1 MEHREINIGGR
12 VYSMDEQGNILS
24 IYKTVSGFIKTFPD
38 KDGYLKVAVTIC
50 KRTFN
55 KIVHRLVYEAW
66 VGEIPEGMT
75 VDHIDG
81 NKTNNHYTNLRLLT
95 PEENA
100 RIGNAKE
107 YLMVS
112 PTGDVVEVYNMKK
125 FCKANGLHHGHMLAV
140 HNENPRYKQHKGWTK
155 YVKLDQE

>member
-1 MEHREINIGGR
+1 MEYREVDIGGR
-12 VYSMDEQGNILS
+12 AYSMDEQGNILS
-24 IYKTVSGFIKTFPD
+24 IYKTESVFIKTFPD
-38 KDGYLKVAVTIC
+38 KDGYLKVAVTIR

-112 PTGDVVEVYNMKK
+112 PTGDVVEIYNMKK
-125 FCKANGLHHGHMLAV
+125 FCKAHGLHPGHMAEV
-140 HNENPRYKQHKGWTK
+140 CAGKPKYNQHKGWTK
-155 YVKLDQE
+155 YG